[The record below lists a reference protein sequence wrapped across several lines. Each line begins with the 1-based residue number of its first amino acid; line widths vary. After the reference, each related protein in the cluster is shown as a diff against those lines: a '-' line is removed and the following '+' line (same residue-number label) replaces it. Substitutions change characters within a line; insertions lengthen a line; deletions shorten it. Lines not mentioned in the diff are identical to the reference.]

1 MLRADFMILFEPL
14 FSNNLIYEQD
24 SASVGF

>member
-1 MLRADFMILFEPL
+1 MLRADFMILFERS

-24 SASVGF
+24 SGSVGF

>member
-1 MLRADFMILFEPL
+1 MLKADFMILFERL

-24 SASVGF
+24 SVSVGF